1 MDVLW
6 LVIPGA
12 VAALV
17 TAVLAGYTLMTRRGL
32 LQASVVGALSAL
44 LLVTGWL
51 LTDPGVS
58 KGDAL
63 KTGGLAGGAILAL
76 YGLWIND
83 RRRKTEEDRKDTEV
97 SRTQQDRER
106 ISDERF
112 AKAIELLGHEAD
124 QVRVGALHAL
134 AGLAQSRPAYTQTVL
149 DVLCSYL
156 RRPFSHPSYRDR
168 PDDPDQWER
177 KEGPDLDAL
186 DRERQVRVT
195 AHRLITGLLPA
206 ADAES
211 PALYDLDLTG
221 ANLEYLELTGRR
233 IGLLVAR
240 RAHLHGISRL
250 SGMRLEQPALFSDAV
265 FHGTVDF
272 FGSEFGDGLSLMGT
286 RIDGAWR
293 VAHSQ
298 VRRFIDLRAAA
309 PREQVGAMTV
319 ADETEVKFGDD
330 TAWSLQSEQSAG
342 VTRPKR

>member
-17 TAVLAGYTLMTRRGL
+17 TAVLAVYTLRTRRGL

-156 RRPFSHPSYRDR
+156 RRPFSHPSYKDR
-168 PDDPDQWER
+168 PDDPDQEPQSEGELYAYDFEQQR
-177 KEGPDLDAL
+177 GATLATEIDDFVIGPDARTLVYFSHGKLRAIDAGGDL
-186 DRERQVRVT
+186 PEDGDADDKPPQEIGR
-195 AHRLITGLLPA
+195 LPA
-206 ADAES
+206 
-211 PALYDLDLTG
+211 P
-221 ANLEYLELTGRR
+221 
-233 IGLLVAR
+233 V
-240 RAHLHGISRL
+240 
-250 SGMRLEQPALFSDAV
+250 P
-265 FHGTVDF
+265 
-272 FGSEFGDGLSLMGT
+272 EFGHDPDVGVL
-286 RIDGAWR
+286 
-293 VAHSQ
+293 VKQ
-298 VRRFIDLRAAA
+298 VRRHPGHRTVDGGDNDGFRAELS
-309 PREQVGAMTV
+309 R
-319 ADETEVKFGDD
+319 
-330 TAWSLQSEQSAG
+330 SAQHL
-342 VTRPKR
+342 

>member
-17 TAVLAGYTLMTRRGL
+17 TAALAVYTLRTRRGL
-32 LQASVVGALSAL
+32 LQASVVGSLSAL
-44 LLVTGWL
+44 LLVPGWL

-156 RRPFSHPSYRDR
+156 RRPFSHPSYNDR
-168 PDDPDQWER
+168 PDDPDQAER
-177 KEGPDLDAL
+177 KDSDELDVQ

-206 ADAES
+206 TDVEN
-211 PALYDLDLTG
+211 PALYELDLTG

-233 IGLLVAR
+233 IGSLVAR
-240 RAHLHGISRL
+240 RAHLYGISRL
-250 SGMRLEQPALFSDAV
+250 SGMRVARPALFSDAV

-272 FGSEFGDGLSLMGT
+272 FGSEFDGLSLMGA

-293 VAHSQ
+293 VAHSK
-298 VRRFIDLRAAA
+298 VRRFIDLRTAA
-309 PREQVGAMTV
+309 PRTQVGAMTV

-342 VTRPKR
+342 VTQPRS